1 MHGPDVHPARRG
13 HRIALSELRAILLDI
28 EGTTTPIAF
37 VHEVLFPYARARV
50 GAFLRVH
57 ARDPHVIA
65 DVAQLRTEHAAETE
79 SGVPPWR
86 ESEPLASA
94 ETYANW
100 LMDRDRKST
109 ALKSLQGKIWKTGY
123 EVGELR
129 GRGEVYPDVR
139 PALMRWTK
147 LGRDIAIFSSGS
159 VQSQKDLF
167 VNTTAGDLS
176 GYIAGYFD
184 TTTGPK
190 RAASSYSKIASLLGR
205 APPEVLF
212 ISDVPAELDPARH
225 AGMQTLLCVRPPAA
239 APSGTTHP
247 IIRSFDEV

>member
-1 MHGPDVHPARRG
+1 MHGPDVHPARCG
-13 HRIALSELRAILLDI
+13 HRIALSEIRAILLDI

-79 SGVPPWR
+79 SGAPPWR

-94 ETYANW
+94 ETYATW

-129 GRGEVYPDVR
+129 GRGEVYPDVGF
-139 PALMRWTK
+139 ALMRWTK

-176 GYIAGYFD
+176 DYIAGYFD
-184 TTTGPK
+184 TTTGSK

-205 APPEVLF
+205 ATPEILF
-212 ISDVPAELDPARH
+212 ISDVPAELDAARD

-239 APSGTTHP
+239 APSGATHP
-247 IIRSFDEV
+247 IIRSFDDV